1 MTGSEPSAPARITV
15 LRLGHRIGRDPR
27 ISTHVGLVARA
38 FGAERFLLAG
48 EADKDV
54 LSNLREVSKR
64 FGGEFEA
71 THEDSAL
78 GWLRRFTTDAGDGM
92 PGVAVHLTM
101 YGEPHEQA
109 ISQIPT
115 DRPLAV
121 VVGGAK
127 VGKEYYEVCQH
138 NVAVGNQPHS
148 EVAALAVFMAA
159 FLGGMPGA
167 NQFSGGQLEIRPSSR
182 GKDVV
187 DYSEDE

>member
-1 MTGSEPSAPARITV
+1 MTSSEPSAPGPITV
-15 LRLGHRIGRDPR
+15 LRLGHRRGRDPR

-38 FGAERFLLAG
+38 FGANRFLLAG
-48 EADKDV
+48 EPDVDV

-64 FGGEFEA
+64 FGGGFEA

-78 GWLRRFTTDAGDGM
+78 GWLKRFTKDAGDGE

-101 YGEPHEQA
+101 YGEPHEKA
-109 ISQIPT
+109 ISEIPT

-148 EVAALAVFMAA
+148 EVAALAVFMAS

-167 NQFSGGQLEIRPSSR
+167 NQFSGGQLEIRPSAR
-182 GKDVV
+182 GKNVV
-187 DYSEDE
+187 DYSEEE